1 MDNKVCKDDE
11 RIEPEIGVMV
21 HKKGEKFPATL
32 IDISHGDISL
42 ISEKS
47 LFPGTEVEIT
57 TDYNDNLTIHGTIKL
72 VLLIN
77 KENRFQYRLG
87 IEADQILA
95 SGGMLEHLI
104 AGHPDKDRQTSLS
117 QSNSSDI
124 TL

>member
-1 MDNKVCKDDE
+1 MGNKLCKDNE

-21 HKKGEKFPATL
+21 HEKGEKFPAIL
-32 IDISHGDISL
+32 IDFSHGDISL

-47 LFPGTEVEIT
+47 LLPGTQVEIT

-95 SGGMLEHLI
+95 SEGMLEQLI
-104 AGHPDKDRQTSLS
+104 VEHPDKDPQASLS
-117 QSNSSDI
+117 QLNSTNI

>member
-1 MDNKVCKDDE
+1 MGNKVCKDDE
-11 RIEPEIGVMV
+11 RIDPGIGVMV

-47 LFPGTEVEIT
+47 LLPGTEVEIT

-95 SGGMLEHLI
+95 SEGMFEHVVVE
-104 AGHPDKDRQTSLS
+104 HPDKDQQTSFS
-117 QSNSSDI
+117 QLNSSDM